1 MRNAPL
7 ADPRSPHDQALAAL
21 RAIPWM
27 MKAQPGTLDLLAG
40 SAHLESHP
48 GGTQISWRGRISTH
62 FMLVVRGTL
71 LVGFDLPDG
80 RRHVVNLIGPGQFQS
95 LIPLIDERPQI
106 HDTHCREDA
115 TLLHI
120 PRDAF
125 VSAFQADPGLSWEIL
140 RLLCARSRRLYESLG
155 ESHTLAL
162 APRLARILRGLFA
175 EHGAQLAIGQEE
187 LADILGATRQSIN
200 QELKVLEKAGAV
212 ALGRSK
218 ISLILAEK
226 LEERCGVAV

>member
-1 MRNAPL
+1 MRSAPP

-21 RAIPWM
+21 RAIPWLAS
-27 MKAQPGTLDLLAG
+27 AQATTLELMAR
-40 SAHLESHP
+40 SAQLESHA
-48 GGTQISWRGRISTH
+48 GGTQVGWRGRIVTH
-62 FMLVVRGTL
+62 FMVVVRGTL

-80 RRHVVNLIGPGQFQS
+80 RRHVTNLVGPGQFQS

-106 HDTHCREDA
+106 HDTHCRDDA
-115 TLLHI
+115 VILRI
-120 PRDAF
+120 PRDTF
-125 VSAFQADPGLSWEIL
+125 VAALQGDPGLSWEML
-140 RLLCARSRRLYESLG
+140 RLLCVRSRRLYESLG

-175 EHGAQLAIGQEE
+175 EHGQQLSIDQEE

-200 QELKVLEKAGAV
+200 RELKVLEKTGAI
-212 ALGRSK
+212 ALGRGK

-226 LEERCGVAV
+226 LKEHCGIAV

>member
-1 MRNAPL
+1 MRSAPP

-21 RAIPWM
+21 RAIPWLAS
-27 MKAQPGTLDLLAG
+27 AQATTLELMAR
-40 SAHLESHP
+40 SAQLESHA
-48 GGTQISWRGRISTH
+48 GGTQVGWRGRIVTH
-62 FMLVVRGTL
+62 FMVVVRGTL

-80 RRHVVNLIGPGQFQS
+80 RRHVTNLVGPGQFQS

-106 HDTHCREDA
+106 HDTHCRDDA
-115 TLLHI
+115 VILRI
-120 PRDAF
+120 PRDTF
-125 VSAFQADPGLSWEIL
+125 VAALQGDPGLSWEML
-140 RLLCARSRRLYESLG
+140 RLLCVRSRRLYESLG

-175 EHGAQLAIGQEE
+175 EHGAQLGIDQEE

-200 QELKVLEKAGAV
+200 RELKVLEKTGAI
-212 ALGRSK
+212 ALGRGK

-226 LEERCGVAV
+226 LKEHCGIAV

>member
-1 MRNAPL
+1 MRSAPP
-7 ADPRSPHDQALAAL
+7 ADHRSPHDQALVAL
-21 RAIPWM
+21 RSIPWL
-27 MKAQPGTLDLLAG
+27 MKAQPGTLELMAR

-48 GGTQISWRGRISTH
+48 GGTQVGWRGRIATH
-62 FMLVVRGTL
+62 FMVVVRGTL
-71 LVGFDLPDG
+71 LVGFDMPDG
-80 RRHVVNLIGPGQFQS
+80 RRHVINLVGPGQFQS

-115 TLLHI
+115 VLLLI

-125 VSAFQADPGLSWEIL
+125 VSALQGDPSLSWEIL
-140 RLLCARSRRLYESLG
+140 RLLCVRSRRLYESLG

-175 EHGAQLAIGQEE
+175 EHGQQLSIDQEE

-200 QELKVLEKAGAV
+200 RELKVLEKTGAI
-212 ALGRSK
+212 ALGRGK

-226 LEERCGVAV
+226 LKEHCGIAV